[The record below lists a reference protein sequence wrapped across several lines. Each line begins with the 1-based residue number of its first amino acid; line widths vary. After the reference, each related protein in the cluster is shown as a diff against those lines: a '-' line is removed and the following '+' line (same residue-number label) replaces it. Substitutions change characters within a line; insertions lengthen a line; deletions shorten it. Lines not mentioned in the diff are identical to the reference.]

1 MPFPFRKERGLKH
14 WRVLDCSGL
23 RKVESVFQQH
33 GNTQRNQ
40 QVDGFLCR
48 GAHLGT
54 TERRSPVLCYSFVFV
69 FISGHA
75 LCLTLCFSPTF
86 LLSVTG
92 CSVWSA
98 IAAEILKKLQCRNLL
113 NGKPQCGQKSPT
125 KITIIWTSWLA
136 YILFKPYKNETN
148 WIFWFFFPSAWLLA
162 LQPTL
167 TVSPLCRLSFTLALP
182 AEYTQLKCTK
192 QLRVAQRST
201 KLWSTCCLML
211 TAVLE
216 TPHESLLSR
225 QPLDGDM
232 SPWHFLDP
240 ADFHCCFP
248 VLSFF
253 FFVLVPTVL
262 SLIIWA
268 NNLKNSPAAC

>member
-113 NGKPQCGQKSPT
+113 NGKPLDKKTPQRLQLFGPAGWQISYSNLIKMKQIEYFAFFSLLRVYLHCSLPWLHHLCADYLLHWLCQQNIHSWNAQSNYVLPNAAPSCGQ
-125 KITIIWTSWLA
+125 
-136 YILFKPYKNETN
+136 
-148 WIFWFFFPSAWLLA
+148 
-162 LQPTL
+162 
-167 TVSPLCRLSFTLALP
+167 
-182 AEYTQLKCTK
+182 
-192 QLRVAQRST
+192 
-201 KLWSTCCLML
+201 
-211 TAVLE
+211 
-216 TPHESLLSR
+216 
-225 QPLDGDM
+225 
-232 SPWHFLDP
+232 
-240 ADFHCCFP
+240 
-248 VLSFF
+248 
-253 FFVLVPTVL
+253 
-262 SLIIWA
+262 
-268 NNLKNSPAAC
+268 PAA

>member
-1 MPFPFRKERGLKH
+1 MASLNVDKKTP
-14 WRVLDCSGL
+14 
-23 RKVESVFQQH
+23 
-33 GNTQRNQ
+33 QRLQ
-40 QVDGFLCR
+40 LFGPA
-48 GAHLGT
+48 GWHI
-54 TERRSPVLCYSFVFV
+54 SYS
-69 FISGHA
+69 
-75 LCLTLCFSPTF
+75 
-86 LLSVTG
+86 
-92 CSVWSA
+92 
-98 IAAEILKKLQCRNLL
+98 NLI
-113 NGKPQCGQKSPT
+113 KMKQ
-125 KITIIWTSWLA
+125 IE
-136 YILFKPYKNETN
+136 YFM
-148 WIFWFFFPSAWLLA
+148 FFFPSAWLLA

-201 KLWSTCCLML
+201 KLWSTCCWML

-248 VLSFF
+248 VLSLFF
-253 FFVLVPTVL
+253 FFVLFPTVL

>member
-14 WRVLDCSGL
+14 WRVLNCSGL

-113 NGKPQCGQKSPT
+113 NGKPQCGQKNPH
-125 KITIIWTSWLA
+125 KDYNYLDQLLA
-136 YILFKPYKNETN
+136 NILFKPYKNETN
-148 WIFWFFFPSAWLLA
+148 WIFCFFFPFC
-162 LQPTL
+162 
-167 TVSPLCRLSFTLALP
+167 V
-182 AEYTQLKCTK
+182 
-192 QLRVAQRST
+192 
-201 KLWSTCCLML
+201 STCIAAYPDCITSVQIIFYIGSASRIYTVEMHKAI
-211 TAVLE
+211 TCCPTQHQAVVN
-216 TPHESLLSR
+216 LL
-225 QPLDGDM
+225 LN
-232 SPWHFLDP
+232 
-240 ADFHCCFP
+240 AYCCSWDTTR
-248 VLSFF
+248 VS
-253 FFVLVPTVL
+253 
-262 SLIIWA
+262 A
-268 NNLKNSPAAC
+268 